1 MPQDTVHRFNT
12 EMAKFKK
19 AIEEIN
25 LLKSVSEDLK
35 SYRRMVRIKKFD

>member
-1 MPQDTVHRFNT
+1 MPQDTVHRFNA

-25 LLKSVSEDLK
+25 LLKSVSADLK
-35 SYRRMVRIKKFD
+35 SYRRMIIIKKFD

>member
-1 MPQDTVHRFNT
+1 MFNV

-19 AIEEIN
+19 TIEEIN